1 MEDKTLR
8 DEQMVSSKKFKTAT
22 SAEARPYK
30 KNYLNVVKDGNVG
43 LVVEISHVDAKAVV
57 ILRCESVE
65 FSQPKPW
72 LTWTII

>member
-1 MEDKTLR
+1 MEDKALH
-8 DEQMVSSKKFKTAT
+8 DEQMMWWSKNFPPI
-22 SAEARPYK
+22 EALLDK

-72 LTWTII
+72 LTWTIF